1 MSPVYD
7 VQPGDKLR
15 GYVRLELN
23 FIPKD
28 TGNFSCSAPPA
39 GSFVKTIYISEDLV
53 GTGSIDGED
62 EVCAGTIPYSFKVI
76 DLDGAVD
83 YDRTLP
89 SGATIVQDLG
99 NMVILSFESFTEDQ
113 NANISVLAS
122 NECPGQQQLMTKS
135 FTIKASPI
143 LNSDPLNDLDQS
155 LCYMNPVR
163 FTVSGG
169 DFELPTVA
177 WDVEPAWAN
186 VQISPTGVI
195 EISGTPS
202 EVLGSNT
209 TYTYTV
215 NVENSSETCDGN
227 DTKTGQI
234 TIISTPTL
242 TLTDATAEDQSLC
255 EGDQL
260 IDIIYNLGNGADD
273 VVFNWTS
280 VEPIGVSADFS
291 NSGNSFEI
299 KA

>member
-1 MSPVYD
+1 M
-7 VQPGDKLR
+7 
-15 GYVRLELN
+15 
-23 FIPKD
+23 
-28 TGNFSCSAPPA
+28 
-39 GSFVKTIYISEDLV
+39 
-53 GTGSIDGED
+53 
-62 EVCAGTIPYSFKVI
+62 I

-83 YDRTLP
+83 YDWTLP

-99 NMVILSFESFTEDQ
+99 DMVILSFESFTEDQ
-113 NANISVLAS
+113 NVNISVLAS
-122 NECPGQQQLMTKS
+122 NDCPGQQQLMTKS

-155 LCYMNPVR
+155 LCYEQDMSPVR

-177 WDVEPAWAN
+177 WDVEPDWAN

-215 NVENSSETCDGN
+215 NVENSSLTCGGN

-299 KA
+299 KGTPQVVDPTTIFTYEITPIISSDNCQGDKISGSFTLNASSALIF